1 MTTITKEWLQQTIAE
16 FENTRDDIP
25 FGLSDDDA
33 KILIVLKQ
41 ALAALTAEPVLY
53 TMRGTNL
60 DTDAVSTCKSVVDGW
75 VEEWNQERK
84 QGEPEYKTVPLYAA
98 PPASEHERIRREHAE
113 WSDATFGDV
122 GPVGPL
128 KHLSKEALEA
138 AAEPEDLSE
147 WADMQLLLWDAQRR
161 AGITDKQITLAMV
174 EKLAVNKKREW
185 PEPKDGEPRLHIKEQ
200 PAPVVPE
207 EKPKGL
213 AGQIVSLLAHNI
225 GDKFLAQKIW
235 NACREAMLNQA
246 QSVPEEIVG
255 WVREEDGDACDP
267 LYLCGAVSPANGKAY
282 NSTYYPVKRAAA
294 PVITDNGVMPDY
306 EGVAMTQRECYRA
319 GYEAG
324 KAEQQKAQQN
334 IPENIPGGLI
344 EAVNDLLNHDGS
356 RGCYNAIA
364 CGNARERIEN
374 WLAQRLRWEI
384 QRDKN
389 LSAGNSPVIPD
400 GYALVPIVPTE
411 DMVINGFES
420 EPDPHFSDEKVWA
433 EYEALSGCRRAARR
447 AELCWAAMIKA
458 APKQEGNN
466 G

>member
-41 ALAALTAEPVLY
+41 TLAALTAEPVRYLNKFS
-53 TMRGTNL
+53 GTCVTLEQQSNAA
-60 DTDAVSTCKSVVDGW
+60 DDVAV
-75 VEEWNQERK
+75 
-84 QGEPEYKTVPLYAA
+84 YMPLYAS
-98 PPASEHERIRREHAE
+98 PPASEREQVRREHAE
-113 WSDATFGDV
+113 WSDKTFGDV

-128 KHLSKEALEA
+128 KHLSKEALET
-138 AAEPEDLSE
+138 AAEPDDLSE
-147 WADMQLLLWDAQRR
+147 WADMQFLLWDAQRR
-161 AGITDKQITLAMV
+161 AGISDEQITLAMV

-200 PAPVVPE
+200 PAPVVPDE
-207 EKPKGL
+207 MATSDDMNLYQK
-213 AGQIVSLLAHNI
+213 S
-225 GDKFLAQKIW
+225 FAQGW
-235 NACREAMLNQA
+235 NACRAAMLQGG
-246 QSVPEEIVG
+246 QP
-255 WVREEDGDACDP
+255 
-267 LYLCGAVSPANGKAY
+267 VSN
-282 NSTYYPVKRAAA
+282 
-294 PVITDNGVMPDY
+294 
-306 EGVAMTQRECYRA
+306 
-319 GYEAG
+319 
-324 KAEQQKAQQN
+324 
-334 IPENIPGGLI
+334 
-344 EAVNDLLNHDGS
+344 
-356 RGCYNAIA
+356 
-364 CGNARERIEN
+364 
-374 WLAQRLRWEI
+374 
-384 QRDKN
+384 RDE
-389 LSAGNSPVIPD
+389 LSSPVIPD